1 MAYGRKNKVKTSPLD
16 YNILLLGEPKIGKT
30 TLIYEMCKKLAGED
44 GYLFG
49 EMGSERGA
57 DAIEGVNY
65 VDIPC
70 WDDRLLD
77 DEDLERMDLNNQV
90 PLMTLIDD
98 ICENKSTAYPDLKV
112 FIVDTIDHFIDIANA
127 QTIVESNRELAK
139 SVDKKGKKKTK
150 AKTINEAFGG
160 FHNGQKYAMSIMG
173 DVINRLLNVGVH
185 TILIGHTK
193 FKEVVDPIS
202 DTTYQVLT
210 SNQPNDYYKYFEN
223 NMHFVAT
230 AYIDR
235 EIINKKNSQDKDVGK
250 VQSETRKIKFR
261 DDDSYAV
268 NSGSRF
274 KTLKSE
280 INFDVDEFINAIVE
294 AIKNEKKRGGGNFD
308 KDLKEEKVEKKKA
321 EEIVK
326 KKEENEKVKKQV
338 DTVVDAIISFISNNS
353 DNLDLVKD
361 VKKTLEEIG
370 LVSPKDIN
378 NLADAKKLWS
388 VVKKYK

>member
-70 WDDRLLD
+70 WDDRGLD

-90 PLMTLIDD
+90 PLMTLVND
-98 ICENKSTAYPDLKV
+98 ICENKTTEYPDLKV
-112 FIVDTIDHFIDIANA
+112 FIVDTIDHFIELANA
-127 QTIVESNRELAK
+127 QTIVESNREVA
-139 SVDKKGKKKTK
+139 KKGGNAKDK
-150 AKTINEAFGG
+150 AKTINGAFGG
-160 FHNGQKYAMSIMG
+160 YHKGQEYAMSLMG
-173 DVINRLLNVGVH
+173 GIINKLLDVGVH
-185 TILIGHTK
+185 TILLGHTK
-193 FKEVVDPIS
+193 FKEITDPIS

-235 EIINKKNSQDKDVGK
+235 KIVNEKNSKGKSVGK

-261 DDDSYAV
+261 DNDSYAV

-280 INFDVDEFINAIVE
+280 INFNVDEFINAIVD
-294 AIKNEKKRGGGNFD
+294 AIKNAKKLGGGDFE
-308 KDLKEEKVEKKKA
+308 KDVKEEEVEKKKA

>member
-70 WDDRLLD
+70 WDDRGLD

-90 PLMTLIDD
+90 PLMTLVND
-98 ICENKSTAYPDLKV
+98 ICENKTTEYPDLKV
-112 FIVDTIDHFIDIANA
+112 FIVDTIDHFIELANA
-127 QTIVESNRELAK
+127 QTIVESNREVA
-139 SVDKKGKKKTK
+139 KKGGNAKDK
-150 AKTINEAFGG
+150 AKTINGAFGG
-160 FHNGQKYAMSIMG
+160 YHKGQEYAMSLMG
-173 DVINRLLNVGVH
+173 GIINKLLDVGVH

-193 FKEVVDPIS
+193 FKEITDPIS

-235 EIINKKNSQDKDVGK
+235 KIVNEKNSKGKSVGK

-261 DDDSYAV
+261 DNDSYAV

-280 INFDVDEFINAIVE
+280 INFNVDEFVNAIVD
-294 AIKNEKKRGGGNFD
+294 AIKNAKKLGGGDFE
-308 KDLKEEKVEKKKA
+308 KDVKEEEVEKKKA

-370 LVSPKDIN
+370 LASPKDIN
-378 NLADAKKLWS
+378 NLVDAKKLWS

>member
-70 WDDRLLD
+70 WDDRGLD

-90 PLMTLIDD
+90 PLMTLVND
-98 ICENKSTAYPDLKV
+98 ICENKTTEYPDLKV
-112 FIVDTIDHFIDIANA
+112 FIVDTIDHFIELANA
-127 QTIVESNRELAK
+127 QTIVESNREVA
-139 SVDKKGKKKTK
+139 KKGGNAKDKT
-150 AKTINEAFGG
+150 KTINGAFGG
-160 FHNGQKYAMSIMG
+160 YHKGQEYAMSLMG
-173 DVINRLLNVGVH
+173 GIINKLLDVGVH

-193 FKEVVDPIS
+193 FKEITDPIS

-230 AYIDR
+230 AYVDR
-235 EIINKKNSQDKDVGK
+235 KIINEKNSKGKSVGK
-250 VQSETRKIKFR
+250 VKSETRKIKFR
-261 DDDSYAV
+261 DNDSYAV

-274 KTLKSE
+274 RTLKGE
-280 INFDVDEFINAIVE
+280 INFGVDEFIDAIVT
-294 AIKNEKKRGGGNFD
+294 AIKDEKKRGGGDFT
-308 KDLKEEKVEKKKA
+308 KDVKEEEVEKKKA

-326 KKEENEKVKKQV
+326 KKEENENVKKQV

-370 LVSPKDIN
+370 LASPKDIN

>member
-70 WDDRLLD
+70 WDDRGLD

-90 PLMTLIDD
+90 PLMTLVND
-98 ICENKSTAYPDLKV
+98 ICENKTTEYPDLKV
-112 FIVDTIDHFIDIANA
+112 FIVDTIDHFIELANA
-127 QTIVESNRELAK
+127 QTIVESNREVA
-139 SVDKKGKKKTK
+139 KKGGNAKDK
-150 AKTINEAFGG
+150 AKTINGAFGG
-160 FHNGQKYAMSIMG
+160 YHKGQEYAMSLMG
-173 DVINRLLNVGVH
+173 GIINKLLDVGVH

-193 FKEVVDPIS
+193 FKEITDPIS

-235 EIINKKNSQDKDVGK
+235 KIVNEKNSKGKSVGK

-261 DDDSYAV
+261 DNDSYAV

-280 INFDVDEFINAIVE
+280 INFNVDEFINAIVE